1 MAMYTQAVEK
11 VEILKQEIFQL
22 EKQSTDFK
30 TCNDLKAML
39 FRVNA
44 VQRAIFEELNRRTVA
59 DYIVGGSSPFIK
71 TII

>member
-1 MAMYTQAVEK
+1 MHNQTGEK
-11 VEILKQEIFQL
+11 VEMLKQEIYQL
-22 EKQSTDFK
+22 EKQSNDFK
-30 TCNDLKAML
+30 ICGDLKNML

-59 DYIVGGSSPFIK
+59 DHFAGGISPFVK